1 MPEAESVASPRLAHA
16 ASSLHPVKAFDPFL
30 ETRPMNFT
38 LTEDQKLLQQT
49 AREFAERE
57 IAPKAAELD
66 KTGRWPTE
74 IVKQMGELGFLG
86 MMVPPEWGGGGLD
99 TISYVLAMEEISAA
113 CASCGVIMSVNN
125 SLYCDPVYRYGT
137 DEQKRDFLTPAASG
151 QKLGCF
157 GLTEPMSGSDAQT
170 MATVAERVGNGWVL
184 NGSKNFITNG
194 PAADFIIVFAVTD
207 RSGPKVRHTAFVL
220 PTDVPGFSLAP
231 HDEKLGIHA
240 AHSCTV
246 FFENVKLT
254 DANVLGPVGDGFKV
268 AMTTLDGGRIG
279 IASQALGIARAALDK
294 SVAYSK
300 ERKAFGG
307 PIANLQAIQFMIAD
321 MATDLDA
328 ARLLTLRA
336 ASLKDQKVRHS
347 KESAEAKLF
356 ASEAATRI
364 AHKAIQIHGGYGYT
378 TEYGVERHYR
388 DARITE
394 IYEGT
399 SEIQRIVIAANT
411 LKG

>member
-1 MPEAESVASPRLAHA
+1 
-16 ASSLHPVKAFDPFL
+16 
-30 ETRPMNFT
+30 
-38 LTEDQKLLQQT
+38 
-49 AREFAERE
+49 
-57 IAPKAAELD
+57 
-66 KTGRWPTE
+66 
-74 IVKQMGELGFLG
+74 
-86 MMVPPEWGGGGLD
+86 
-99 TISYVLAMEEISAA
+99 
-113 CASCGVIMSVNN
+113 
-125 SLYCDPVYRYGT
+125 
-137 DEQKRDFLTPAASG
+137 
-151 QKLGCF
+151 
-157 GLTEPMSGSDAQT
+157 
-170 MATVAERVGNGWVL
+170 VL

-207 RSGPKVRHTAFVL
+207 RSGPKLRHTAFVF
-220 PTDVPGFSLAP
+220 PTDIPGFSRAP

-246 FFENVKLT
+246 FFENVKLE
-254 DANVLGPVGDGFKV
+254 DAHVLGPVGEGFKV

-279 IASQALGIARAALDK
+279 IAAQALGIARAALDE
-294 SVAYSK
+294 SIAYSK

-321 MATDLDA
+321 MATELDA

-336 ASLKDQKVRHS
+336 ASLKDQKVRHT

-364 AHKAIQIHGGYGYT
+364 THKAIQIHGGYGYT